1 MCQSH
6 MKRAVDRHK
15 FNDQSNKEPI
25 KSDLDK
31 LKLSYS
37 EVVFYQGSGLFVE
50 KWAPKELELVKYI
63 DEWWFTRHH
72 NWFDGAAVRTP
83 TTNNALEGFNGV
95 FKTLH
100 TRRKISNL
108 AEFKIKLMDIMRIES
123 EEFQTDR
130 VKYTNEVTLSNNVMK
145 DGLAYSKIKH
155 IQHRIEG
162 EKVTAYMK
170 RGDLDGTFTLDDV
183 DNFFQPDSAH
193 EPKTFDEW
201 SENLF
206 RFYIIS
212 VDRSPT
218 NWKNSVCTCPAFADR
233 FICKHVTCLAYYLGF
248 IKEPKRT
255 LLTANRPKGR
265 PKNAS
270 QALAKE

>member
-1 MCQSH
+1 
-6 MKRAVDRHK
+6 
-15 FNDQSNKEPI
+15 
-25 KSDLDK
+25 
-31 LKLSYS
+31 
-37 EVVFYQGSGLFVE
+37 
-50 KWAPKELELVKYI
+50 
-63 DEWWFTRHH
+63 
-72 NWFDGAAVRTP
+72 
-83 TTNNALEGFNGV
+83 
-95 FKTLH
+95 
-100 TRRKISNL
+100 
-108 AEFKIKLMDIMRIES
+108 MRIES

-212 VDRSPT
+212 VDPSPT
-218 NWKNSVCTCPAFADR
+218 NWRNSVCTCPAFADR

-265 PKNAS
+265 PKKAS
-270 QALAKE
+270 QALVKE